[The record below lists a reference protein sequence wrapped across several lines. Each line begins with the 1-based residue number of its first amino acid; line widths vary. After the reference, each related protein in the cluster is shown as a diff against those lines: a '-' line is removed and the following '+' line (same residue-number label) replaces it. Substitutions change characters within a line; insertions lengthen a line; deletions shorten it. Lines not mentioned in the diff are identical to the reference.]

1 MFLYVTHLGE
11 GLLVVVFE
19 LLGVDVELVLVCG
32 ERVVVLCNLREKL
45 LDLHRHALAAVLE
58 GFDRNVG
65 GSDSIWGKQGRGLP
79 KVSFFGYRLDHRV
92 DQNLLNLYPTVYTE

>member
-11 GLLVVVFE
+11 GLLVIVFK

-45 LDLHRHALAAVLE
+45 LDL
-58 GFDRNVG
+58 
-65 GSDSIWGKQGRGLP
+65 
-79 KVSFFGYRLDHRV
+79 Y
-92 DQNLLNLYPTVYTE
+92 